1 VNDFS
6 DESVPIE
13 ARPDA
18 AKAVASTRAAPAAP
32 ATSTVETRTS
42 WVVAVAALVTMAFS
56 FGAPWVAVVSLK
68 TIAAEFGGAR
78 SVPALAGSLGWI
90 GVGVGGI
97 LISRIAERVGV
108 RATVMFGAAMI
119 CTGLAVSSLG
129 EPWQLLVGHGL
140 FIGLL
145 GNGGINAP
153 LYVYVSK
160 WFDRRRGS
168 ALALI
173 SSGAYVAG
181 AVWPPLFE
189 RAVATIGW
197 RQTMWM
203 FGLLEMAVILPLAAL
218 TLRPPPQMPRP
229 HGAASADPPRLRVL
243 GWPPNLVHF
252 MLCAA
257 AFLCCVAMALP
268 QAHLVA
274 FCSDLG
280 IAPSHGAAMVTV
292 ALGSGFL
299 SRQLWGWFS
308 DQFGGRV
315 TLAVGS
321 ACQAS
326 ALAAFLM
333 TQDEIG
339 LFAVSAMFGLGFA
352 GLVPAYVLVLR
363 ELFPASEAG
372 WRVPMLL
379 LFSGCGM
386 AAGAWMG
393 GALYDLFGYY
403 SPAFVGA
410 IVANLANFAIVV
422 TLLLR
427 QHVGPRRASA
437 SPDAG
442 GNRLRQL
449 TNDLQAAAGG
459 PLR

>member
-6 DESVPIE
+6 DDSVTIE
-13 ARPDA
+13 AKPDA
-18 AKAVASTRAAPAAP
+18 AKAVVRAGVTTPAPAA
-32 ATSTVETRTS
+32 AMSVETRTS

-56 FGAPWVAVVSLK
+56 FGGPWVAVVSLK
-68 TIAAEFGGAR
+68 AIAADFGGAR

-97 LISRIAERVGV
+97 LMGRIAERVGV

-189 RAVATIGW
+189 RAAAMIGW
-197 RQTMWM
+197 QQTMWW
-203 FGLLEMAVILPLAAL
+203 FGLIEMAVILPIAAL
-218 TLRPPPQMPRP
+218 TLGPPPQLPRL
-229 HGAASADPPRLRVL
+229 HGAALTEARRRRVL

-292 ALGSGFL
+292 ALGCGFL

-308 DQFGGRV
+308 DHFGGGV
-315 TLAVGS
+315 TLAVCS

-339 LFAVSAMFGLGFA
+339 LFAVSAVFGLGFA

-379 LFSGCGM
+379 MFSGCGM
-386 AAGAWMG
+386 AGGAWMG
-393 GALYDLFGYY
+393 GALYDLYGYY

-410 IVANLANFAIVV
+410 IGANLANFAIVV

-427 QHVGPRRASA
+427 QHIGPRRASA
-437 SPDAG
+437 WRDAP
-442 GNRLRQL
+442 
-449 TNDLQAAAGG
+449 A
-459 PLR
+459 